1 MARKIGKRAKGAPRK
16 PRAGTKKAGAQRASV
31 KKASAKASHAK
42 APRRSV
48 AKPKPKAPVQSHL
61 DGFIDAAAHALGL
74 PLRPEWRPAV
84 RFNLEVTLRQAALVT
99 DFHLPDEAEP
109 APVFRA

>member
-1 MARKIGKRAKGAPRK
+1 MARKIGKRAKVAPRK
-16 PRAGTKKAGAQRASV
+16 LRAGAKRTSVKRAGAKKAGKNAST
-31 KKASAKASHAK
+31 K
-42 APRRSV
+42 APKRSV
-48 AKPKPKAPVQSHL
+48 AKPKPKAAVQSHL
-61 DGFIDAAAHALGL
+61 DAFIDAAAHALGL

-99 DFHLPDEAEP
+99 EFPLPDEAEP

>member
-1 MARKIGKRAKGAPRK
+1 MARKVAKRAKGAQRK
-16 PRAGTKKAGAQRASV
+16 PRAGAKSANVKRAGAKKAGKNAST
-31 KKASAKASHAK
+31 KTPK
-42 APRRSV
+42 RSV
-48 AKPKPKAPVQSHL
+48 ARPKAAVQSHL
-61 DGFIDAAAHALGL
+61 DAFIDAAAHALGL

>member
-1 MARKIGKRAKGAPRK
+1 MARKVAKRAKGAPRK
-16 PRAGTKKAGAQRASV
+16 PRAGAKRANIKRAGAKKAGKSAST
-31 KKASAKASHAK
+31 K
-42 APRRSV
+42 APKRSV
-48 AKPKPKAPVQSHL
+48 AKPKPKAAVQSHL
-61 DGFIDAAAHALGL
+61 DAFIDAAAHALGL

>member
-1 MARKIGKRAKGAPRK
+1 VAPGK
-16 PRAGTKKAGAQRASV
+16 PRAGAKRTGAKRASV
-31 KKASAKASHAK
+31 KRAGAKKADKTASTK
-42 APRRSV
+42 APKRSV
-48 AKPKPKAPVQSHL
+48 AKPKAAVQSHL
-61 DGFIDAAAHALGL
+61 DAFIDAAAHALQL

-109 APVFRA
+109 APVFGA